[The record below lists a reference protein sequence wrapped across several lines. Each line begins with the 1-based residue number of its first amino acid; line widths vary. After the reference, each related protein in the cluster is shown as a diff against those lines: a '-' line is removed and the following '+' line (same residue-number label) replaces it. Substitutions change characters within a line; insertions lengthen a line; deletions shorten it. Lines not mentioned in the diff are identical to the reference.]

1 MIEARQCWRVWCG
14 LVSARSPALGAAATA
29 AILTELRRERPETAA
44 FKGGKLF
51 SGMNADDLLQGV
63 P

>member
-14 LVSARSPALGAAATA
+14 LVSARSPALGAAAA
-29 AILTELRRERPETAA
+29 AKILTNIELRRERPETAA

-51 SGMNADDLLQGV
+51 SGMNA
-63 P
+63 